1 MVEETQV
8 VIVGAGPVGL
18 TLAIDLG
25 QRGVRC
31 LLLERNATTA
41 PYPKMDRS
49 NARTMEIFRR
59 LGCAD
64 DVRAVGYPPEASM
77 DVLVVTRLCDPPLV
91 RLYYPSVAER
101 RAEIAACRD
110 GSQPVEAYQLVS
122 QNALEPVLKR
132 VAERTPNVTVR
143 YGCEV
148 TGFEQDGAGVSV
160 QTRTLDGAVG
170 SVRCAYLAGCDGGVS
185 LVRKTLGIS
194 LSGQGGL
201 KTLRQV
207 AFWSE
212 QLYEKIPIGKG
223 RHYNFADMNESVIV
237 VQGDRK
243 EFTLHTNLPEDADF
257 ETELRGLIGFDVD
270 LKILDVRTW
279 KFHLL
284 LADRYRDGRVF
295 LAGDAAHLVI
305 PTGGLGMNTGV
316 GDAVDL
322 AWKLA
327 GALKGWGGQGLLDS
341 YETERR
347 AIGARNVEA
356 AGWAASAV
364 PIWRALVTPHSCDA
378 TPEGEAQRKAITE
391 SAAVNQRR
399 MHEMR
404 GAEFGYSYAGSPLI
418 ATEADDPRAWDTC
431 AYEPGARPGVRLP
444 HMWLSDGRAIQDV
457 LGAGYTLLD
466 LNGDPGVSALTKA
479 FAATGAPLEV
489 MRMDEP
495 SLRKVYGASV
505 LLLRPDLHVVWRG
518 DALPASAARLA
529 DMATGRLVA

>member
-1 MVEETQV
+1 MEQTQV

-31 LLLERNATTA
+31 LLLERNPTTA

-59 LGCAD
+59 LGCAEE
-64 DVRAVGYPPEASM
+64 VRAVGYPPEASM
-77 DVLVVTRLCDPPLV
+77 DVFVVTRLCDPPLV
-91 RLYYPSVAER
+91 RLHYPSVAER
-101 RAEIAACRD
+101 RAEIAACQD
-110 GSQPVEAYQLVS
+110 GTQPVEAYQLVS

-148 TGFEQDGAGVSV
+148 TGLAQDDAGVTV
-160 QTRTLDGAVG
+160 KTRSLDGG
-170 SVRCAYLAGCDGGVS
+170 SGQVRCAYLAGCDGGVS
-185 LVRKTLGIS
+185 LVRKTLGIP

-201 KTLRQV
+201 KELRQV

-212 QLYEKIPIGKG
+212 QLYENIPIGKG

-243 EFTLHTNLPEDADF
+243 EFTLHSNLPADTDF
-257 ETELRGLIGFDVD
+257 EAELRALIGFDVD

-284 LADRYRDGRVF
+284 LADRYRQGRVF

-316 GDAVDL
+316 GDAIDL
-322 AWKLA
+322 SWKLA
-327 GALKGWGGQGLLDS
+327 GTFQGWGGPGLLDS

-356 AGWAASAV
+356 ARWAAAAV
-364 PIWRALVTPHSCDA
+364 PIWRAHVRPQVRDA
-378 TPEGEAQRKAITE
+378 TAEGEAVRKAIAE
-391 SAAVNQRR
+391 SASVNQRR

-404 GAEFGYSYAGSPLI
+404 GVEFGYSYAGSCLI
-418 ATEADDPRAWDTC
+418 ATEPDDPRAWDTC
-431 AYEPGARPGVRLP
+431 LYEPSARPGVRLP

-457 LGAGYTLLD
+457 LGRGYTLLN
-466 LNGDPGVSALTKA
+466 LGGSADAAVLTPA
-479 FAATGAPLEV
+479 FAELGAPLEV
-489 MRMDEP
+489 VNLDEP
-495 SLRKVYGASV
+495 ALRNIYGAPL

-518 DALPASAARLA
+518 DAPPRGLAA
-529 DMATGRLVA
+529 MATGQKAT

>member
-1 MVEETQV
+1 MQV
-8 VIVGAGPVGL
+8 VIAGAGPVGL

-31 LLLERNATTA
+31 LLLERNGSTA

-59 LGCAD
+59 LGCAEE
-64 DVRAVGYPPEASM
+64 VRAVGYPPEASM
-77 DVLVVTRLCDPPLV
+77 DVFVITRLCDPPLA

-101 RAEIAACRD
+101 RQEIAACRD

-148 TGFEQDGAGVSV
+148 TSFAQDDDGVTV
-160 QTRTLDGAVG
+160 QTRDADGTSGAV
-170 SVRCAYLAGCDGGVS
+170 RCEYLAGCDGGVS
-185 LVRKTLGIS
+185 LVRKILGIP
-194 LSGQGGL
+194 LSGQGSL

-212 QLYEKIPIGKG
+212 GLYEKIPIGKG

-257 ETELRGLIGFDVD
+257 LAELRELIGFDVD

-284 LADRYRDGRVF
+284 LADRYREGRVF

-305 PTGGLGMNTGV
+305 PTGGLGMNTGI

-322 AWKLA
+322 SWKLA
-327 GALKGWGGQGLLDS
+327 ATLGGWGGPGLLES
-341 YETERR
+341 YEIERR

-356 AGWAASAV
+356 AGWAAAAV
-364 PIWRALVTPHSCDA
+364 PIWRALVTPAVRDN
-378 TPEGEAQRKAITE
+378 TPEGEARCRAISE
-391 SAAVNQRR
+391 SASVYQRR

-418 ATEADDPRAWDTC
+418 ATEPDDPRGWDTC
-431 AYEPGARPGVRLP
+431 AYEPSARPGVRLP

-457 LGAGYTLLD
+457 VGRDYTLLD
-466 LNGDPGVSALTKA
+466 LAGDSETALLERA
-479 FAATGAPLEV
+479 FSDIGAPLDV
-489 MRMDEP
+489 VKLNEP
-495 SLRKVYGASV
+495 RLREIYGASL
-505 LLLRPDLHVVWRG
+505 LLLRPDLHVAWRG
-518 DALPASAARLA
+518 SQPPDEATTVVRKVTGSKAA
-529 DMATGRLVA
+529 

>member
-1 MVEETQV
+1 MQEETQV
-8 VIVGAGPVGL
+8 VVVGAGPVGL

-59 LGCAD
+59 LGCAEE
-64 DVRAVGYPPEASM
+64 VRAVGYPPEASM
-77 DVLVVTRLCDPPLV
+77 DVFVVTRLCDPPLV
-91 RLYYPSVAER
+91 RLHYPSVAER
-101 RAEIAACRD
+101 RAEIAGCRD

-148 TGFEQDGAGVSV
+148 IGFTQDEGGATVR
-160 QTRTLDGAVG
+160 TRGLDGAVG
-170 SVRCAYLAGCDGGVS
+170 NVRCAYLAGCDGGVS
-185 LVRKTLGIS
+185 LVRKTLGIA

-201 KTLRQV
+201 KELRQV

-212 QLYEKIPIGKG
+212 QLYDRIPIGKG

-243 EFTLHTNLPEDADF
+243 EFTLHSNLPADADF
-257 ETELRGLIGFDVD
+257 ESELRGLIGFDVD

-295 LAGDAAHLVI
+295 LAGDSAHLVI

-316 GDAVDL
+316 GDAIDL
-322 AWKLA
+322 SWKLA
-327 GALKGWGGQGLLDS
+327 GTLQGWGGPGLLES

-347 AIGARNVEA
+347 AIGARNVAA
-356 AGWAASAV
+356 AGWAAAAV
-364 PIWRALVTPHSCDA
+364 PIWRALVTPHVRDQ
-378 TPEGEAQRKAITE
+378 TPEGEALRQAIAD
-391 SAAVNQRR
+391 SASVNQRR

-404 GAEFGYSYAGSPLI
+404 GAEFGYSYAGSPLV
-418 ATEADDPRAWDTC
+418 ATEPDDPRAWDTC
-431 AYEPGARPGVRLP
+431 AFEPSARPGVRLP
-444 HMWLSDGRAIQDV
+444 HMRLADGRAIQDV
-457 LGAGYTLLD
+457 LGRNYTLLD
-466 LNGDPGVSALTKA
+466 LVGNADVDALIRS
-479 FAATGAPLEV
+479 FAALDAPLELI
-489 MRMDEP
+489 RMDEP
-495 SLRKVYGASV
+495 ALRDVYGAP
-505 LLLRPDLHVVWRG
+505 LLLVRPDLHLVWRG
-518 DALPASAARLA
+518 AAAPNDPDRLA
-529 DMATGRLVA
+529 ALATGRAA

>member
-1 MVEETQV
+1 MTEKTQV

-18 TLAIDLG
+18 TMAIDLG
-25 QRGVRC
+25 RRGVKC
-31 LLLERNATTA
+31 LLLERNPTTA

-59 LGCAD
+59 LDCAD
-64 DVRAVGYPPEASM
+64 EVRAVGYPPDASM
-77 DVLVVTRLCDPPLV
+77 DVFVVTRLCDPPLV

-110 GSQPVEAYQLVS
+110 GSQPLEAYQLVS

-132 VAERTPNVTVR
+132 VAERTPNVSVR
-143 YGCEV
+143 YGCEA
-148 TGFEQDGAGVSV
+148 TGFEQDEAGVTV
-160 QTRTLDGAVG
+160 HTRGLDGASG
-170 SVRCAYLAGCDGGVS
+170 EVRCAYLAGCDGGVS
-185 LVRKTLGIS
+185 LVRKTLGIA

-201 KTLRQV
+201 KELRQV

-212 QLYEKIPIGKG
+212 QLYDRIPIGKG
-223 RHYNFADMNESVIV
+223 RHYNFADANESVIV

-243 EFTLHTNLPEDADF
+243 EFTLHSNLPADADF

-270 LKILDVRTW
+270 LKIMDVRTW

-284 LADRYRDGRVF
+284 LADRYRKGRVF
-295 LAGDAAHLVI
+295 LAGDSAHLVI

-316 GDAVDL
+316 GDAIDL
-322 AWKLA
+322 SWKLA
-327 GALKGWGGQGLLDS
+327 GTLQGWGGPGLLES
-341 YETERR
+341 YETERQ

-364 PIWRALVTPHSCDA
+364 PVWRALVTPHVRDA
-378 TPEGEAQRKAITE
+378 TPEGEAVRAAIAD

-418 ATEADDPRAWDTC
+418 ATEPDDPRAWDTC
-431 AYEPGARPGVRLP
+431 AFEPGARPGVRLP

-457 LGAGYTLLD
+457 LGQDYTALD
-466 LNGDPGVSALTKA
+466 LTGDSDLSSLTKA
-479 FAATGAPLEV
+479 FAATGAPLDV
-489 MRMDEP
+489 VRVDEP
-495 SLRKVYGASV
+495 SLRKVYGSSV

-529 DMATGRLVA
+529 DMATGRRVA

>member
-1 MVEETQV
+1 MEETQV

-25 QRGVRC
+25 RRGLRC

-64 DVRAVGYPPEASM
+64 EVRAVGYPPEASM
-77 DVLVVTRLCDPPLV
+77 DVFVVTRLCDPPLV
-91 RLYYPSVAER
+91 RLHYPSVAER
-101 RAEIAACRD
+101 RAEIVACMD

-132 VAERTPNVTVR
+132 VAERAPNVTAR

-148 TGFEQDGAGVSV
+148 TGFDQDADGVTV
-160 QTRTLDGAVG
+160 RTRTLDGAEG
-170 SVRCAYLAGCDGGVS
+170 EVRCAYLAGCDGGVS
-185 LVRKTLGIS
+185 LVRKTLGIP
-194 LSGQGGL
+194 LSGQGSL

-270 LKILDVRTW
+270 LKILEARTW

-284 LADRYRDGRVF
+284 LADRYRQGRVF
-295 LAGDAAHLVI
+295 LAGDSAHLVI

-316 GDAVDL
+316 GDAIDL
-322 AWKLA
+322 SWKLA
-327 GALKGWGGQGLLDS
+327 ATLQGWGGPGLLDS
-341 YETERR
+341 YEIERR

-364 PIWRALVTPHSCDA
+364 PVWRALVTPHVRDA
-378 TPEGEAQRKAITE
+378 TPEGEALRKAIAD
-391 SAAVNQRR
+391 SAAINQRR

-404 GAEFGYSYAGSPLI
+404 GVEFGYSYAGSPLI
-418 ATEADDPRAWDTC
+418 DTEPGDPHAWDTC
-431 AYEPGARPGVRLP
+431 VYEPSARPGVRLP
-444 HMWLSDGRAIQDV
+444 HMWLSGGRAIQDL
-457 LGAGYTLLD
+457 LGDGYTLLD
-466 LNGDPGVSALTKA
+466 LAAEADAAPVAEA
-479 FAATGAPLEV
+479 FAALGAPFETIRLN
-489 MRMDEP
+489 EP
-495 SLRKVYGASV
+495 RLRQVYGASL

-518 DALPASAARLA
+518 AALSGSAARLVA
-529 DMATGRLVA
+529 MATGQASG

>member
-1 MVEETQV
+1 MEDTQV

-59 LGCAD
+59 LGCAE

-77 DVLVVTRLCDPPLV
+77 DVFVVTRLCDPPLV

-148 TGFEQDGAGVSV
+148 TGFAQDADGVTV
-160 QTRTLDGAVG
+160 ETRSLDGAVAQ
-170 SVRCAYLAGCDGGVS
+170 VRCAYLAGCDGGVS
-185 LVRKTLGIS
+185 LVRKTLGIP

-201 KTLRQV
+201 KALRQV

-243 EFTLHTNLPEDADF
+243 EFTLHSNLPEDADF
-257 ETELRGLIGFDVD
+257 LAELRRLIGFDVD

-284 LADRYRDGRVF
+284 LADRYRDRRVF
-295 LAGDAAHLVI
+295 LAGDATHLVI

-316 GDAVDL
+316 GDAIDL
-322 AWKLA
+322 SWKLA
-327 GALKGWGGQGLLDS
+327 GALQGWGGPGLLDS

-356 AGWAASAV
+356 AGWAAAAV
-364 PIWRALVTPHSCDA
+364 PVWRALVTPNSCDP
-378 TPEGEAQRKAITE
+378 TPEGEAQRRAIAE
-391 SAAVNQRR
+391 SAEINQRR

-444 HMWLSDGRAIQDV
+444 HMWLSDRRAIQDV

-466 LNGDPGVSALTKA
+466 LGARADPTALTGA
-479 FAATGAPLEV
+479 FAAIGAPLEV
-489 MRMDEP
+489 VALDEP
-495 SLRKVYGASV
+495 SLRKIYGASL
-505 LLLRPDLHVVWRG
+505 LLLRPDLHVAWRG
-518 DALPASAARLA
+518 DRLPADAAGLA
-529 DMATGRLVA
+529 DMSTGRLVA